1 MMKSTK
7 SVKKYVIVDL
17 TNVKNPYD
25 VYAAFVEAKCG
36 VEPITKEEMFNY
48 AMYVTELMNS
58 TIVKSCDRLIDY
70 IDALFDVIERAH
82 DIPEDDEEVE
92 DECELKREE
101 PEEEKKVEKKPNI
114 FKRFWNWITRK
125 K

>member
-1 MMKSTK
+1 MKSTK
-7 SVKKYVIVDL
+7 PVKKYVIVDL
-17 TNVKNPYD
+17 TNIENPSD

-48 AMYVTELMNS
+48 AMHVTELMNS
-58 TIVKSCDRLIDY
+58 NIVKSCASLIDCL
-70 IDALFDVIERAH
+70 DALIDTIESAYDNQEDPDLVIM
-82 DIPEDDEEVE
+82 
-92 DECELKREE
+92 KREE
-101 PEEEKKVEKKPNI
+101 EKEEEEEEKVEKKPNI

>member
-1 MMKSTK
+1 MKSTK
-7 SVKKYVIVDL
+7 PVKKYVIVDL
-17 TNVKNPYD
+17 TNIESPSD

-48 AMYVTELMNS
+48 AMHVTELMNS
-58 TIVKSCDRLIDY
+58 TVVKSCASLMDY
-70 IDALFDVIERAH
+70 IDALIDTLESAYDNQEDPDLVI
-82 DIPEDDEEVE
+82 
-92 DECELKREE
+92 KRKEG
-101 PEEEKKVEKKPNI
+101 EEEKVEKKPNI

>member
-1 MMKSTK
+1 MKSTK
-7 SVKKYVIVDL
+7 PVKKYVIVDL
-17 TNVKNPYD
+17 TNIENPSD

-48 AMYVTELMNS
+48 AMHVTELMN
-58 TIVKSCDRLIDY
+58 TYVIQSCNRLIDY
-70 IDALFDVIERAH
+70 IDALCDVIERTY
-82 DIPEDDEEVE
+82 DSSEDDEIV
-92 DECELKREE
+92 DH
-101 PEEEKKVEKKPNI
+101 EEEKEEEEKVEKKPNI

>member
-1 MMKSTK
+1 MKSMK
-7 SVKKYVIVDL
+7 PVKKYVIVDL
-17 TNVKNPYD
+17 TNVESPSD

-48 AMYVTELMNS
+48 AMHVTELMN
-58 TIVKSCDRLIDY
+58 TYIIQSCNRLIDY
-70 IDALFDVIERAH
+70 MDALIDTIESAY
-82 DIPEDDEEVE
+82 DSSEDNEEAE
-92 DECELKREE
+92 DECEA
-101 PEEEKKVEKKPNI
+101 PEEKKVEKKPNI

>member
-1 MMKSTK
+1 MKSMK
-7 SVKKYVIVDL
+7 PVKKYVIVDL
-17 TNVKNPYD
+17 TNVESPSD

-48 AMYVTELMNS
+48 AMHVTELMN
-58 TIVKSCDRLIDY
+58 TYIIQSCNRLIDY
-70 IDALFDVIERAH
+70 IDALIDTIESAYDNQEDTDDLVI
-82 DIPEDDEEVE
+82 
-92 DECELKREE
+92 KREE
-101 PEEEKKVEKKPNI
+101 EEEEKVEKKPNI

>member
-1 MMKSTK
+1 MKSTK
-7 SVKKYVIVDL
+7 PVKKCVIVDL
-17 TNVKNPYD
+17 TNIENPSD

-48 AMYVTELMNS
+48 AMHVTELMNS
-58 TIVKSCDRLIDY
+58 TIVKSCVSLSKTQFYDNMDY
-70 IDALFDVIERAH
+70 IDALIDTIESAYDNQEDTDDLVI
-82 DIPEDDEEVE
+82 
-92 DECELKREE
+92 KRK
-101 PEEEKKVEKKPNI
+101 EEEKVEKKPNI

>member
-1 MMKSTK
+1 MKSMK
-7 SVKKYVIVDL
+7 SMKPVKKYVIVDL
-17 TNVKNPYD
+17 TNVESPSD

-48 AMYVTELMNS
+48 AMHVTELMN
-58 TIVKSCDRLIDY
+58 TYIIQSCNRLMDYMDTLIDT
-70 IDALFDVIERAH
+70 IESVY
-82 DIPEDDEEVE
+82 DSSEDNEEAE
-92 DECELKREE
+92 DECEA
-101 PEEEKKVEKKPNI
+101 PEEKKVEKKPNI

>member
-1 MMKSTK
+1 MKSMK
-7 SVKKYVIVDL
+7 PVKKYVIVDL
-17 TNVKNPYD
+17 TNVESPSD

-48 AMYVTELMNS
+48 AMHVTELMN
-58 TIVKSCDRLIDY
+58 TYIIQSCNRLMDYMDTLIDT
-70 IDALFDVIERAH
+70 IESVY
-82 DIPEDDEEVE
+82 DSSEDNEEAE
-92 DECELKREE
+92 DECEAPK
-101 PEEEKKVEKKPNI
+101 EKKVEKKPNI

>member
-1 MMKSTK
+1 MKSTK
-7 SVKKYVIVDL
+7 LVKKYVIVDL
-17 TNVKNPYD
+17 TNVKNPCD

-58 TIVKSCDRLIDY
+58 TVIKSCDRLIDY
-70 IDALFDVIERAH
+70 IDALFDVIERTH
-82 DIPEDDEEVE
+82 DIPEDDEVVV
-92 DECELKREE
+92 DKCELKREE
-101 PEEEKKVEKKPNI
+101 PEEEKMVEKKPNI

>member
-1 MMKSTK
+1 MKSTK
-7 SVKKYVIVDL
+7 PVKKYVIVDL
-17 TNVKNPYD
+17 TNIESPSD

-48 AMYVTELMNS
+48 AMHVTELMNS
-58 TIVKSCDRLIDY
+58 TVVKSCAFLMDY
-70 IDALFDVIERAH
+70 IDALIDTIESAY
-82 DIPEDDEEVE
+82 DNQEDPDDLVK
-92 DECELKREE
+92 KREG
-101 PEEEKKVEKKPNI
+101 EEEEKVEKKPNI